1 MGQGEKLA
9 RPGAGGHGSFAFFP
23 ADARQRLRVRR
34 FLIASGTSLLV
45 CLMLFVCSYFGVLP
59 LQAAVRG
66 TVGIVALIVLFY
78 FLFRFG
84 LNLKFADPSLT
95 TEQICVAIVF
105 LAYFMYYTEPVRGEL
120 SLFYLVALLFGVLR
134 VDTRQLL
141 YLAGFAL
148 LAHGAMLALWHA
160 GHPGANLVRSATQF
174 AVLLIVLPWFA
185 AMSGYVNSL
194 RHRLSDSNRHLREAN
209 LRIEQIALRDE
220 LTGTYNRR
228 YLIATLERE
237 ISRAQRLGAP
247 LSVCLFDI
255 DNFKRINDQWGHAAG
270 DAVLRH
276 FVTVAN
282 AGLRGAD
289 VFGRY
294 GGEEFLLIL
303 PDTDAR
309 GAIVAAERTR
319 EDVARAVFPQ
329 TPPDYQVTATAGIAA
344 RVRGEQAPALLKRAD
359 EGLYQGKAAGRNR
372 VVAVG

>member
-1 MGQGEKLA
+1 MGEAEKLA
-9 RPGAGGHGSFAFFP
+9 RPGAGGHGGFAFFP
-23 ADARQRLRVRR
+23 ADERQRLRMRR

-45 CLMLFVCSYFGVLP
+45 CLVLFVCSYFGVLP

-78 FLFRFG
+78 VLFRFG
-84 LNLKFADPSLT
+84 LNLRFADPSLT
-95 TEQICVAIVF
+95 AEQICVAIVF

-134 VDTRQLL
+134 LDTRQLL
-141 YLAGFAL
+141 LLAGFAL
-148 LAHGAMLALWHA
+148 VAHGTMLGLWHA
-160 GHPGANLVRSATQF
+160 SQPGANLVRSATQF

-209 LRIEQIALRDE
+209 LHIEQIALHDE
-220 LTGTYNRR
+220 LTGAYNRR

-237 ISRAQRLGAP
+237 TSRAQRLGAQ
-247 LSVCLFDI
+247 LSVCLLDI
-255 DNFKRINDQWGHAAG
+255 DNFKHINDQWGHAAG

-276 FVTVAN
+276 FVTVAT

-289 VFGRY
+289 LFGRY

-309 GAIVAAERTR
+309 GATVSAERIR
-319 EDVARAVFPQ
+319 EDIARTVFPQ
-329 TPPDYQVTATAGIAA
+329 TPPDYRITVTAGIAA
-344 RVRGEQAPALLKRAD
+344 RVRGEQASALLKRAD
-359 EGLYQGKAAGRNR
+359 EGLYQGKEAGRNR